1 MQIGVQLPPEDG
13 RASKATESTP
23 LPPSVAVALT
33 VALPVSGVAALTE
46 VAGAVLSTRREAT
59 VLDFV

>member
-13 RASKATESTP
+13 RASKAAESTP
-23 LPPSVAVALT
+23 LPPSVEVALT
-33 VALPVSGVAALTE
+33 VTLPVSGVAALTD

-59 VLDFV
+59 VLEFV